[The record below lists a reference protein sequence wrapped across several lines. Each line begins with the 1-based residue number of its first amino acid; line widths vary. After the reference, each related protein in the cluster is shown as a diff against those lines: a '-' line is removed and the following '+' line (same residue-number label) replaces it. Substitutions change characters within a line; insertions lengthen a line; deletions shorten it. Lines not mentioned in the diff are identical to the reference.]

1 LVAVIVEPIVQGAAG
16 VVVHP
21 RGFLQGIKSL
31 CEQYDCLLIAD
42 EVAVGMGRTGT
53 MFACEHEQV
62 SPDFLCLGK
71 GLTGGYLPMSATLT
85 SSRIWNAFLGR
96 HEDLRTFFHGHT
108 YGGNPLCAAAAHA
121 TLELFE
127 MEQTLS
133 GIPLKQARMQRC
145 LDRFKEH
152 PEVGDVRSCGLM
164 AAIELVQD
172 KQTKTAHPWQQQRS
186 GKVCKRIL
194 EKGVWLRPLGNVI
207 PIIPPLSIS
216 EQEIDILM
224 ASIEYGLG

>member
-1 LVAVIVEPIVQGAAG
+1 M
-16 VVVHP
+16 
-21 RGFLQGIKSL
+21 
-31 CEQYDCLLIAD
+31 D
-42 EVAVGMGRTGT
+42 
-53 MFACEHEQV
+53 
-62 SPDFLCLGK
+62 
-71 GLTGGYLPMSATLT
+71 
-85 SSRIWNAFLGR
+85 
-96 HEDLRTFFHGHT
+96 
-108 YGGNPLCAAAAHA
+108 
-121 TLELFE
+121 
-127 MEQTLS
+127 QTLCS
-133 GIPLKQARMQRC
+133 IPLKQARMQRW

-164 AAIELVQD
+164 GAIELVQD